1 MARTGE
7 DTDVRIAKVGRIG
20 HITLDRPKALNA
32 LTLPMLR
39 AIAQAL
45 ADWRDNDRVLA
56 VAVDGAGERGLC
68 AGGDIR
74 AIYRSLQAGDGMAAA
89 FWREEY
95 ALNAQIAAYPKPY
108 VVLMDGLVM
117 GGGVGISAHGS
128 HRLVTP
134 RTALAMPETSIG
146 FFPDVGGTWLL
157 SRAPGELGT
166 YLALTGARIGS
177 ADTILCGLA
186 DGLIEL
192 EQWPALVGALA
203 GSASKDDVARC
214 LAGLDGSG
222 NEEPRLARNRAEI
235 DRSFASDRV
244 EEIFA
249 RLERAGSPF
258 AADTLATLRARSP
271 MALKVTLAAL
281 RLARSLATIGECL
294 ALELAMTGPMAR
306 RPDFPEGI
314 RAAVIDKDQAP
325 RWSPATLEAISDADV
340 GRIVHQATGSS
351 A

>member
-1 MARTGE
+1 MLAGEDSEVRIARTG
-7 DTDVRIAKVGRIG
+7 RIG
-20 HITLDRPKALNA
+20 RITLDRPKAINA

-39 AIAQAL
+39 AISRAL
-45 ADWRDNDRVLA
+45 EDWRNDDRVL
-56 VAVDGAGERGLC
+56 VVVVDGAGERGLC

-74 AIYRSLQAGDGMAAA
+74 EIYRSVQAGDNMAAT

-166 YLALTGARIGS
+166 YLGLTGARIGA
-177 ADTILCGLA
+177 ADAILCGLA
-186 DGLIEL
+186 DGLIEP
-192 EQWPALVGALA
+192 ERWPALVGALA
-203 GSASKDDVARC
+203 GAASKDDVARC

-222 NEEPRLARNRAEI
+222 KEEPRLARDRAEI
-235 DRSFASDRV
+235 DRSFAADRL
-244 EEIFA
+244 EEIFT
-249 RLERAGSPF
+249 RLERDGSRF

-281 RLARSLATIGECL
+281 RQARSLATIGDC
-294 ALELAMTGPMAR
+294 LELELRMSGPMAR
-306 RPDFPEGI
+306 RPDFLEGI
-314 RAAVIDKDQAP
+314 RAAVIDKDLSP
-325 RWSPATLEAISDADV
+325 RWSPASLEAVEDADV
-340 GRIVHQATGSS
+340 RRIVHQAQGQS